1 MGNKKNFVI
10 NRKQLSKL
18 SGKIVIG
25 IAALFIVALVIEQGL
40 TAAKET
46 YAQTL
51 EGKSR
56 ETYEF
61 YYENAFD
68 AAERKYHVSNEA
80 KISVEKIREEAELEV
95 LQVSD
100 IEYVI
105 REDNRKSW
113 TAIRGHGVYTVDLEM
128 SEFIIDNERQ
138 YVLAR
143 IPEPGLNIAG
153 LDYEYENYLFE
164 SGIFNGTISEGV
176 DRAMEDLKTAQ
187 NRLQAKLLSTQVY
200 FEMAEESARAL
211 IEGMIR
217 NLNPGLPGL
226 IVEVEF
232 TNS

>member
-1 MGNKKNFVI
+1 MGNKKNSVI
-10 NRKQLSKL
+10 NRKLQQKL
-18 SGKIVIG
+18 IG
-25 IAALFIVALVIEQGL
+25 ACMAGAAVLLLFVALGQVFS
-40 TAAKET
+40 AAKET
-46 YAQTL
+46 YARTL
-51 EGKSR
+51 EEKSR

-61 YYENAFD
+61 YYENAFE
-68 AAERKYHVSNEA
+68 AAERKYHVSNEVT
-80 KISVEKIREEAELEV
+80 ISVEKIREESELEV

-128 SEFIIDNERQ
+128 SEFIIDQERQ

-143 IPEPGLNIAG
+143 IPEPGLNVAG
-153 LDYEYENYLFE
+153 LDYDYENYLFE
-164 SGIFNGTISEGV
+164 SGIFNGTTSEGV

-200 FEMAEESARAL
+200 FEMAEDSARAL

-226 IVEVEF
+226 TVEVEF
-232 TNS
+232 INS